1 MGAVAKNSAQAELR
15 STLPTEQTPGPGERR
30 TLPSDGTADT
40 RALPAVHVADPL
52 AEDGLVLLRERC
64 EVRVTQGLK
73 EAELA
78 PLLADAR
85 ALIVRSE
92 TKVTA
97 SLMDAAP
104 HLAVIGRAGVGVD
117 NIDVRA
123 ATERG
128 IYVVNAPLG
137 NIVAAAEHTIA
148 LALSL
153 MRKIPE
159 ADRSVRAGEWS
170 RAKLMGHELR
180 GKTLGLVGIGR
191 VGSLVAKRAAAFEM
205 KIIAHD
211 PFATEA
217 SARAAG
223 AQLVELDELFARADV
238 ISLHTP
244 LTTQTRGLIN
254 GSTLAKMKPTAVLV
268 NASRGEIVD
277 PQALADALAAGT
289 IAGAA
294 LDVFPGEPLAADS
307 PLRGAPRTVLTPHI
321 AGSTAEAQVNVA
333 VDVVKQIL
341 DILDGK
347 PARNAVNAPRPPADE
362 AGGSAWVRLAERLG
376 ALAAQLLDERPGA
389 IELHYAGQLLEI
401 DPEPLRAAVVKGLL
415 ETFSEQRVNLVNALA
430 IARARGLDIVEER
443 ETEPGRYR
451 ALLTVHVGST
461 EVGGT
466 LVQGEPRIV
475 FIDGFWVDV
484 PVEGHLLLTK
494 HQDKP
499 GLVGRVG
506 TLLGQHDVNISSM
519 QVGRLHARGDAL
531 MILTLDDA
539 VPDDVRARIGSF
551 PDVGRVRTARL
562 GA

>member
-1 MGAVAKNSAQAELR
+1 LGAVANADLAKL
-15 STLPTEQTPGPGERR
+15 
-30 TLPSDGTADT
+30 DT
-40 RALPAVHVADPL
+40 RRSLPVVHVADPL

-64 EVRVTQGLK
+64 DVRVTQGLK

-78 PLLADAR
+78 PLLSDVD

-97 SLMDAAP
+97 TLMERAP
-104 HLAVIGRAGVGVD
+104 KLAVVGRAGVGVD
-117 NIDVRA
+117 NIDVPA

-128 IYVVNAPLG
+128 VYVVNAPLG

-153 MRKIPE
+153 LRNIPE
-159 ADRSVRAGEWS
+159 ADRSVRAGEWK
-170 RAKLMGHELR
+170 RAKLMGKELR

-191 VGSLVAKRAAAFEM
+191 VGSEVARRAAAFEM
-205 KIIAHD
+205 KVIAHD

-238 ISLHTP
+238 FSLHTP
-244 LTTQTRGLIN
+244 LTDKTRGLIN
-254 GSTLAKMKPTAVLV
+254 ATNLAKMKPSAVIV
-268 NASRGEIVD
+268 NASRGEVID
-277 PQALADALAAGT
+277 AQALADALSAGT

-294 LDVFPGEPLAADS
+294 LDVFAPEPLAADS
-307 PLRGAPRTVLTPHI
+307 PLRAAPRTVLTPHI
-321 AGSTAEAQVNVA
+321 AGSTTEAQVNVA

-347 PARNAVNAPRPPADE
+347 PARFAVNAPRPPADE

-376 ALAAQLLDERPGA
+376 SLAAQLLDERPGG

-401 DPEPLRAAVVKGLL
+401 EPEPLRAAVVKGLL

-430 IARARGLDIVEER
+430 IARARGLDISEDL
-443 ETEPGRYR
+443 ETESPRYR
-451 ALLTVHVGST
+451 GFRHWRVGRT

-466 LVQGEPRIV
+466 LVQGEPKIV
-475 FIDGFWVDV
+475 YIDGFWVDV
-484 PVEGHLLLTK
+484 PVDGHLLLTK

-519 QVGRLHARGDAL
+519 QVGRLHPRGEAL
-531 MILTLDDA
+531 MILTLDDP
-539 VPDDVRARIGSF
+539 VPDEVRARIGAF
-551 PDVGRVRTARL
+551 PDVERVRTAKL
-562 GA
+562 

>member
-1 MGAVAKNSAQAELR
+1 M
-15 STLPTEQTPGPGERR
+15 
-30 TLPSDGTADT
+30 
-40 RALPAVHVADPL
+40 
-52 AEDGLVLLRERC
+52 AEDGLILLRERC
-64 EVRVTQGLK
+64 DVRITQGLK

-78 PLLADAR
+78 PLLADVD
-85 ALIVRSE
+85 ALVVRSE

-97 SLMDAAP
+97 SLMDRAP
-104 HLAVIGRAGVGVD
+104 RLAVVGRAGVGVD
-117 NIDVRA
+117 NIDVAA

-128 IYVVNAPLG
+128 VYVVNAPLG
-137 NIVAAAEHTIA
+137 NIVAAAEHTIGLT
-148 LALSL
+148 LALL
-153 MRKIPE
+153 RKIPE
-159 ADRSVRAGEWS
+159 ADRSVRAGEWTRS
-170 RAKLMGHELR
+170 KLIGRELR

-191 VGSLVAKRAAAFEM
+191 VGSEVARRAAAFEM
-205 KIIAHD
+205 KVIAHD

-223 AQLVELDELFARADV
+223 AQLVELEEVFARADV

-244 LTTQTRGLIN
+244 LTDKTRGMIDAKA
-254 GSTLAKMKPTAVLV
+254 LAKMKPTTVLV
-268 NASRGEIVD
+268 NCSRGEVVD

-321 AGSTAEAQVNVA
+321 AGSTSEAQVNVA

-347 PARNAVNAPRPPADE
+347 PARYAVNAPRPPADE
-362 AGGSAWVRLAERLG
+362 VGGSAWVRLAERLG
-376 ALAAQLLDERPGA
+376 SLAAQLLDERPGGLA
-389 IELHYAGQLLEI
+389 LHYAGALLEL

-430 IARARGLDIVEER
+430 IARARGLDIREDR
-443 ETEPGRYR
+443 ETEAPRFR
-451 ALLTVHVGST
+451 ALLTVRVGST

-484 PVEGHLLLTK
+484 PVDGYLLLTK

-506 TLLGQHDVNISSM
+506 TLLGEHDVNISSM

-539 VPDDVRARIGSF
+539 VPDEVRARIAAF
-551 PDVGRVRTARL
+551 PDVDHVRTARL
-562 GA
+562 G